1 MIHGPVDSPDFKEFY
16 PNPVSLLCKP
26 DLEEI
31 QYISL

>member
-1 MIHGPVDSPDFKEFY
+1 MIHGPVDNSGFKEFY
-16 PNPVSLLCKP
+16 PNSVSLLLKP